1 MSRSMSMLYELLL
14 LPSIGLDHLL
24 DLITVPEIS
33 WNGFV
38 FGPDLE
44 SKKF

>member
-14 LPSIGLDHLL
+14 PSFGLGHLL